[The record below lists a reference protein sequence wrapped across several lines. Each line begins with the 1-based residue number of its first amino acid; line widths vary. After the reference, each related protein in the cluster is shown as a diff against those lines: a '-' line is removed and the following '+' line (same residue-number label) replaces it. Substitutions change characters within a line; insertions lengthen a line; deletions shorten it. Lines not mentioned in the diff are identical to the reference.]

1 MTLLEI
7 TNLTKQRE
15 NFCLQDVTI
24 SVDAGEMV
32 GLVGANGAGKTTLMK
47 AIMGLVQP
55 TSGQIRLFG
64 ETVVKNPSVKAKQEI
79 GVVLDSCT
87 FPDDYVLK
95 DIGILLKH
103 AWMNWDEA
111 AYRSYLKKFNLNE
124 KAQVKELS
132 RGMGMKV
139 SLAATLAH
147 KPKLLLLDEAT
158 AGLDPL
164 ARDELLAELR
174 AYLDENEAGM
184 LLATHITSDLEGFAD
199 KVVCLDG
206 GKQVFS
212 VNRDEITEMAGIAR
226 CGQADLEG
234 LIGSGLFEPGTLRV
248 ETRAYNMNVLVP
260 DRFAFM
266 KEFPDVACDRTT
278 IEDYMRLMMKGEA
291 R

>member
-1 MTLLEI
+1 MTLLEV
-7 TNLTKQRE
+7 NELCKQRE
-15 NFCLQDVTI
+15 SFCLQGVTL
-24 SVDAGEMV
+24 SVEAGEMV
-32 GLVGANGAGKTTLMK
+32 GLVGANGAGKTTLIK
-47 AIMGLVQP
+47 SIMGLVRP
-55 TSGQIRLFG
+55 TSGQIKLFG
-64 ETVVKNPSVKAKQEI
+64 EDATKGPSVQVKQQI
-79 GVVLDSCT
+79 GVVLDSCS

-95 DIGILLKH
+95 DIGILMRN
-103 AWMNWDEA
+103 AWSNWDEA
-111 AYRSYLKKFNLNE
+111 VYRDYLKKFSLDP
-124 KAQVKELS
+124 KVKVKELS
-132 RGMGMKV
+132 RGMGMKL

-184 LLATHITSDLEGFAD
+184 LLATHITSDLEQFAD

-212 VNRDEITEMAGIAR
+212 VFRDEITDMAGVVR
-226 CGQADLEG
+226 CGAADLEG
-234 LIGSGLFEPGTLRV
+234 LLESGLFEPGALRA
-248 ETRAYNMNVLVP
+248 ETRAYNTNVLVP

-266 KEFPDVACDRTT
+266 KEFPDVACDRAS
-278 IEDYMRLMMKGEA
+278 IEDYMRLMMKGEK

>member
-1 MTLLEI
+1 MTLLDI
-7 TNLTKQRE
+7 SNLCKQRE
-15 NFCLQDVTI
+15 NFCLQGITL
-24 SVDAGEMV
+24 SVEAGEMV
-32 GLVGANGAGKTTLMK
+32 GLVGANGAGKTTLIK
-47 AIMGLVQP
+47 AIMGLVTP
-55 TSGQIRLFG
+55 TSGQIKLFG
-64 ETVVKNPSVKAKQEI
+64 ESIINSPSAKTKQEI
-79 GVVLDSCT
+79 GVVLDSCM

-95 DIGILLKH
+95 DIGLLLKG
-103 AWMNWDEA
+103 AWTNWDES
-111 AYRSYLKKFNLNE
+111 AYRNYLKKFNLNE
-124 KAQVKELS
+124 KSQIKELS

-199 KVVCLDG
+199 KVICLDG

-234 LIGSGLFEPGTLRV
+234 LIESRIFEPGTLRV
-248 ETRAYNMNVLVP
+248 ETRAYNTNVLVP
-260 DRFAFM
+260 DRYAFM
-266 KEFPDVACDRTT
+266 KEFPDVACDRAT
-278 IEDYMRLMMKGEA
+278 IEDYMRLMMKGEQ